1 LSVSADAV
9 SGHYR
14 LEGYLDLSTTPVL
27 LDAIASSNGE
37 GRHLVFDCADLSFV
51 DSQGI
56 RAFIAIAQAMPNGS
70 LRLTGLRS
78 ETARVLRLVGLDT
91 FPNIEIGERQLTE
104 DAG

>member
-1 LSVSADAV
+1 LSVSADAD

-27 LDAIASSNGE
+27 LDAVASSNGE
-37 GRHLVFDCADLSFV
+37 ARQLVLDCADLSFV

-56 RAFIAIAQAMPNGS
+56 RAFIAIAQGIPGGS
-70 LRLTGLRS
+70 LRLTGLRP

-91 FPNIEIGERQLTE
+91 FPNIEISEGQLTE